1 MNHVLIMSLSRS
13 GGKLMR
19 MLLDGHPAFN
29 AFPYEHWN
37 RRSKNSIPRR
47 EIETFGQLSVAA
59 KLDTAGA
66 SHVERK
72 LQRLHPLPLVE
83 DVMQAWSA
91 ATDRAAALP
100 AMYENLAREYFGA
113 LGKPVDAVVVNH
125 CGSVSRYRREELDA
139 VYGPGRHLLTI
150 RDPRAVF
157 VSMQGLL
164 FRKFTLER
172 ALRGDVPTSLVARHI
187 EKLERFDS
195 TSGYLKEFC
204 DDYRAMAAH
213 YGASRDVVRVRFEDL
228 VTSPEATMRQVAHE
242 LGIEWHDTLLVPT
255 QLGQTHSANS
265 SFGRSGNAI
274 HAGAA
279 DDWVVRIAPWMRQTI
294 ETELADEMAAL
305 GYSS

>member
-1 MNHVLIMSLSRS
+1 MNHILIMSLSRS

-29 AFPYEHWN
+29 AFPFEHWN
-37 RRSKNSIPRR
+37 RTSKNSIPSRQ
-47 EIETFGQLSVAA
+47 IEAFDQLSVAA

-72 LQRLHPLPLVE
+72 LARLHPLPLVA
-83 DVMQAWSA
+83 DVMQTWGA
-91 ATDRAAALP
+91 ATARAATLP
-100 AMYENLAREYFGA
+100 AMYENLARAYFGA

-139 VYGPGRHLLTI
+139 VYGPGRHVLTI

-172 ALRGDVPTSLVARHI
+172 ALAGDVSPSLIARHI
-187 EKLERFDS
+187 EKLERIGS
-195 TSGYLKEFC
+195 TSGYLREFC
-204 DDYRAMAAH
+204 EDYRAMVAH

-228 VTSPEATMRQVAHE
+228 VRSPESTMRHVAEE
-242 LGIEWHDTLLVPT
+242 LDIEWHDTLLVPT
-255 QLGQTHSANS
+255 QLGETHSANS
-265 SFGRSGNAI
+265 SFGRSGNTI

-294 ETELADEMAAL
+294 ETELATEMAAL
-305 GYSS
+305 GYS